1 MSAIEAI
8 PVAAVDRFLLPVDE
22 RGVVRFFFDNLFVP
36 HRLFERVA
44 RPIARS
50 SGRPLGR
57 RRGRILLG
65 DRLALQTDDRR
76 LSGWEACLDVLST
89 ALRSGLAP
97 EVEERERR
105 WILMRGDAPVD
116 GVHLVAFFFGAGPAP
131 VTVLKLRRGPA
142 ATLEREAAALRQ
154 LAGRLPPGLQP
165 SVPSVL
171 AVQRVGD
178 LEGLLLSAL
187 PGRSAYVE
195 MQDARLPARTARRHL
210 RAAGSWLAAFHD
222 ATREIGRR
230 FVAEEHAGAGRE
242 ALEAVPLAFSHGDF
256 WARNLLLDGTRVCGT
271 VDWENAAE
279 ATPVFEDLFH
289 FPLTYGLSSL
299 SWRCRRRPPEQ
310 AFRWTFLDE
319 TPLSREVRGYLED
332 YCAATGLEFPLLRP
346 LFHLFLSRRARRG
359 DEGGLW
365 LRFQRMLTRANR
377 SVFSG

>member
-1 MSAIEAI
+1 MRAVEAI
-8 PVAAVDRFLLPVDE
+8 PVAAVDRFLLPIDDS
-22 RGVVRFFFDNLFVP
+22 RLLRFFFDNLFVP
-36 HRLFERVA
+36 HRLSERAA
-44 RPIARS
+44 RRIARRR
-50 SGRPLGR
+50 GWLLCR
-57 RRGRILLG
+57 RRGRVLLG
-65 DRLALQTDDRR
+65 DRLALQADDRP
-76 LSGWEACLDVLST
+76 LSEWEACLDVLST

-97 EVEERERR
+97 QVAERERR
-105 WILMRGDAPVD
+105 WILMRGDAPED

-142 ATLEREAAALRQ
+142 ATLEREAAALRH
-154 LAGRLPPGLQP
+154 LAGRLPPELQP
-165 SVPSVL
+165 CVPSVL
-171 AVQRVGD
+171 AVERMGD

-195 MQDARLPARTARRHL
+195 MQDARLPARVARRHL
-210 RAAGSWLAAFHD
+210 RAAGSWLAAFHG
-222 ATREIGRR
+222 ATRESGRR
-230 FVAEEHAGAGRE
+230 FVAEGHAEAGRE
-242 ALEAVPLAFSHGDF
+242 VLEAVPLAFSHGDF
-256 WARNLLLDGTRVCGT
+256 WARNLLLDGTGVSGT

-310 AFRWTFLDE
+310 AFRRTFLDE

-346 LFHLFLSRRARRG
+346 LFHLFLSHRARRG
-359 DEGGLW
+359 DKGGLW
-365 LRFQRMLTRANR
+365 LRFQRMLAGANR